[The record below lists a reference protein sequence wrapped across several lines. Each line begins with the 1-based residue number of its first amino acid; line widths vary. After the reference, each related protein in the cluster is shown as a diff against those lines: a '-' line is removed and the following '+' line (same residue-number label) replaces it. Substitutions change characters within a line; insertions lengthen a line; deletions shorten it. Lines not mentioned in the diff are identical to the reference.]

1 VRANGVLYGLHHNA
15 AILKV
20 LKYTKLKRG
29 RLAKVS
35 SPSPDFRILKEGLG
49 AVRQEDPQS
58 LLWGM
63 GALGAAKWLD
73 FPSNRRARRMD
84 TLLTKATYSVT

>member
-1 VRANGVLYGLHHNA
+1 MLYGLHHNT

-29 RLAKVS
+29 RRLGKVS
-35 SPSPDFRILKEGLG
+35 SPSSDFRIPKEGLG
-49 AVRQEDPQS
+49 AVWQEDPQS

-63 GALGAAKWLD
+63 GVLGAAKWLD
-73 FPSNRRARRMD
+73 FPFKQEGEENGY
-84 TLLTKATYSVT
+84 LIN